1 MPQQDFTAKK
11 KEGKII
17 ILTGVAGVGKTTV
30 GRLLAARMGCEFFEA
45 DAYHSSEAVA
55 KMAGGFPLT
64 DDDRWPWLARVKQLI
79 IGLGCRGD
87 QAVIACSALKGKY
100 RDFLKSDS
108 ENVHFVQLSG
118 EYDLLY
124 HRLQKRQGHFATEN
138 LLASQLADLE
148 KLSDGL
154 IVEVDSSPEQIV
166 SRIMMALQCRTVMN
180 S

>member
-1 MPQQDFTAKK
+1 MPQQDFTTKK
-11 KEGKII
+11 NEGKII
-17 ILTGVAGVGKTTV
+17 ILTGVAGAGKTTV
-30 GRLLAARMGCEFFEA
+30 GRLLAARLGCEFIEA
-45 DAYHSSEAVA
+45 DVYHSGQAVA

-79 IGLGCRGD
+79 SGLGCRGD
-87 QAVIACSALKGKY
+87 QAVVACSALKGRY

-118 EYDLLY
+118 PYDLLY

-138 LLASQLADLE
+138 LLASQFADLE

-154 IVEVDSSPEQIV
+154 TIEVDAPPEQIV
-166 SRIMMALQCRTVMN
+166 SLIMIALRC
-180 S
+180 